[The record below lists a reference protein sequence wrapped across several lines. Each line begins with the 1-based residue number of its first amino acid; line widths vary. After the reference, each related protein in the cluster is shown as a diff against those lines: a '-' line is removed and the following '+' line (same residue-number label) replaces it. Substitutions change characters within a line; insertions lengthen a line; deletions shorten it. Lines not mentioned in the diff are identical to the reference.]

1 MTYCIMKKM
10 RQVCPL
16 RSLCRQ
22 ESGNGRHIGNGEK
35 RKTRAGREWIRE
47 TAVPLGRYGE
57 DVPMKAER
65 KTKKKKKSI
74 FLRVALLAFSVY
86 AIVMLAQLQMELA
99 NREKDEQ
106 TIDQQIEDQKRL
118 NEDLKLKNED
128 YEKFLEEQAREQG
141 LARPGE
147 IIFQEVPGA
156 E

>member
-1 MTYCIMKKM
+1 
-10 RQVCPL
+10 
-16 RSLCRQ
+16 
-22 ESGNGRHIGNGEK
+22 
-35 RKTRAGREWIRE
+35 
-47 TAVPLGRYGE
+47 
-57 DVPMKAER
+57 
-65 KTKKKKKSI
+65 
-74 FLRVALLAFSVY
+74 
-86 AIVMLAQLQMELA
+86 MLAQLQMELA

>member
-1 MTYCIMKKM
+1 
-10 RQVCPL
+10 
-16 RSLCRQ
+16 
-22 ESGNGRHIGNGEK
+22 
-35 RKTRAGREWIRE
+35 
-47 TAVPLGRYGE
+47 
-57 DVPMKAER
+57 MKAER

>member
-1 MTYCIMKKM
+1 M

-16 RSLCRQ
+16 RNLCRQ
-22 ESGNGRHIGNGEK
+22 EIGNGRHIGDGEK
-35 RKTRAGREWIRE
+35 RKTKAGREWIRKA
-47 TAVPLGRYGE
+47 AVPLGRYGE
-57 DVPMKAER
+57 DVPMKSER